1 MLHFTCFSALR
12 VNAEL
17 PHRLLCLARSW
28 SYCSLQEAV
37 LQVGG
42 RRGPPTV
49 ARGSGR
55 AQARPGWTGTTNGVP
70 LRGARAA
77 GGHMPGNIGRCEAYL
92 VFPSVWI
99 VELACL
105 LVCLRGW

>member
-1 MLHFTCFSALR
+1 MLNFTCFSALR

-42 RRGPPTV
+42 PPTV

-70 LRGARAA
+70 LWGARAA

-92 VFPSVWI
+92 VFPCVWI